1 MSCSLLSKAEE
12 MGQSQAAPLDTH
24 VWNCV
29 FAALRSENIWQA
41 VPVVVCDLR
50 EADVLKICYLK

>member
-12 MGQSQAAPLDTH
+12 MGQSPLDTH